1 MKRLYVWMRRP
12 DGTARLVGELGTTE
26 PAAGGRFESEFE
38 YAADWSSAP
47 DAFPLDPVSLP
58 LQPIGHRFRAEQFQ
72 PPLSVFDDSLPDDW
86 GRRLLAK
93 SLSLEG
99 RTPSPPEM
107 LLALQGGG
115 PGALMF
121 TDEPARTSPA
131 ATPPTRSLSSL
142 LSAAASFEAG
152 TLPPGD
158 AFRKL
163 LEGSSRA
170 GGARPKALVHDEEG
184 EWLAKFPSRGRDGI
198 FDVVGLEAT
207 CLELA
212 RRAALVV
219 PDTHLQP
226 VGRRRVLLVRR
237 FDVTNQGGRA
247 HMISMRTLCRE
258 RPGVYV
264 TSYTDLALILRKYSA
279 SPSEDVAALFRHM
292 AFNAAVGNVDDHL
305 KNFWMLHTRSGY
317 RLAPA
322 FDLVPDVAERRE
334 HTLSFQ
340 YAYGCPTR
348 EILLAVARDWRVPRA
363 DACVDD
369 VVRAVSKFRVTA
381 RKIAVQ
387 RGKGLELIS
396 ADVRRRLKLLSG

>member
-1 MKRLYVWMRRP
+1 MKRLYVWVRGP
-12 DGTARLVGELGTTE
+12 DGTARLAGELGTTE
-26 PAAGGRFESEFE
+26 PTVGGRFESEFE
-38 YAADWSSAP
+38 YAPEWSTDP

-58 LQPIGHRFRAEQFQ
+58 VQPLGRRFQAEQFH

-86 GRRLLAK
+86 GRRLLAR

-99 RTPSPPEM
+99 RTSSPPEM

-121 TDEPARTSPA
+121 TDRPLPPGPS
-131 ATPPTRSLSSL
+131 ATPPTQSLSSL
-142 LSAAASFEAG
+142 LSAATRFEAG

-158 AFRKL
+158 AFHKL

-170 GGARPKALVHDEEG
+170 GGARPKALVHDNEV
-184 EWLAKFPSRGRDGI
+184 EWLAKFPSRSRDGI

-207 CLELA
+207 CLQLA
-212 RRAALVV
+212 RRAGLVV
-219 PDTHLQP
+219 PDMRLQS

-237 FDVTNQGGRA
+237 FDVTEHGGRT

-264 TSYTDLALILRKYSA
+264 TSYTDLALVLRKYSA
-279 SPSEDVAALFRHM
+279 SPAEDVAALFRHM

-305 KNFWMLHTRSGY
+305 KNFWMLNTPSGY

-322 FDLVPDVAERRE
+322 FDLVPDVTERHE

-340 YAYGCPTR
+340 YDYGCPTR
-348 EILLAVARDWRVPRA
+348 EILLAVAREWRVVRA
-363 DACVDD
+363 EDYVDD
-369 VVRAVSKFRVTA
+369 VIQAVSKFRATA
-381 RKIAVQ
+381 GKLAVR
-387 RGKGLELIS
+387 RGKGLDLIS
-396 ADVRRRLKLLSG
+396 ADVRRRVELLTR

>member
-1 MKRLYVWMRRP
+1 MKRLYVWVRLP
-12 DGTARLVGELGTTE
+12 DGTVRLAGELGTTE
-26 PAAGGRFESEFE
+26 PKAGGRFESEFE
-38 YAADWSSAP
+38 YAAEWSTHP

-58 LQPIGHRFRAEQFQ
+58 LQPTGRRFRAEQFH

-86 GRRLLAK
+86 GRRLLAA

-99 RTPSPPEM
+99 RPSSPPEM

-121 TDEPARTSPA
+121 TDRPLPPSPA
-131 ATPPTRSLSSL
+131 ATPPTQSLSTL
-142 LSAAASFEAG
+142 LFAAARFEAG

-170 GGARPKALVHDEEG
+170 GGARPKALVHDQEI
-184 EWLAKFPSRGRDGI
+184 EWLAKFPSRTRDGI

-207 CLELA
+207 CLQLA
-212 RRAALVV
+212 RQARLVV
-219 PDTHLQP
+219 PDMRLQS

-237 FDVTNQGGRA
+237 FDVTERGGRT
-247 HMISMRTLCRE
+247 HMVSMRTLCRE

-264 TSYTDLALILRKYSA
+264 TSYTDLALVLRKYSA
-279 SPSEDVAALFRHM
+279 SPAEDVAALFRHM

-305 KNFWMLHTRSGY
+305 KNFWMLNTPSGY

-340 YAYGCPTR
+340 YDYGCPTR
-348 EILLAVARDWRVPRA
+348 EILLAIAKEWRVARA
-363 DACVDD
+363 KACVDD
-369 VVRAVSKFRVTA
+369 IVQAVSRFRVTA
-381 RKIAVQ
+381 RKLAV
-387 RGKGLELIS
+387 RTGKGLDSIS
-396 ADVRRRLKLLSG
+396 ADVRRRVELLKR